1 MRRFHSILM
10 LAALFTAA
18 PLHGQSL
25 GLHAGASRSTMHDFY
40 DLDNPRIGPT
50 AGLSV
55 DIAFGVWAGGWAGLS
70 LRGSYVQK
78 GAGGELSFEGIPV
91 TFGTEADYAEVSVLL
106 TARAGNTPLRLMA
119 GPSAAFVLTCTLSA
133 TLAGEGGGTTVS
145 DSSDCEDSSNVASI
159 DYGITGGVGFVVG
172 DRIRYTL
179 DALYTMGLTDA
190 ITEKG
195 APEGTDP
202 GRLSVAMVVAGVSFP
217 LAGR

>member
-1 MRRFHSILM
+1 MRRFHPILI

-25 GLHAGASRSTMHDFY
+25 GLHAGASRATMNHVY
-40 DLDNPRIGPT
+40 DLDDPRIGPT
-50 AGLSV
+50 AGLSA
-55 DIAFGVWAGGWAGLS
+55 DIGFGGWVGLS
-70 LRGSYVQK
+70 LRGSYAQK

-91 TFGTEADYAEVSVLL
+91 TFETEADYAEVSVLL

-119 GPSAAFVLTCTLSA
+119 GPSAAFVLTCTLSS
-133 TLAGEGGGTTVS
+133 TFAGEGGGTTVS
-145 DSSDCEDSSNVASI
+145 DSSDCEDSANVASI
-159 DYGITGGVGFVVG
+159 DYGVTGGVGFIVG

-190 ITEKG
+190 ITEEG
-195 APEGTDP
+195 GGGTDP
-202 GRLSVAMVVAGVSFP
+202 GRHGVAMVVVGVSFP